1 MRRSQRQR
9 QRSRIIFYESS
20 PKTLANFGS
29 VGLVCLGFAVPAIYI
44 LVNDCPV
51 SVCVNPILR
60 NQLYAKA
67 HVTEMNRIYSM
78 LLTDNKALIPSFE
91 REECFKQDESYVF
104 VCQTLDLE
112 SASPATF
119 SYALSR

>member
-1 MRRSQRQR
+1 MNQAR
-9 QRSRIIFYESS
+9 
-20 PKTLANFGS
+20 KHWLLGS

-60 NQLYAKA
+60 NQLYANA

-112 SASPATF
+112 SASSATF
-119 SYALSR
+119 SYAL